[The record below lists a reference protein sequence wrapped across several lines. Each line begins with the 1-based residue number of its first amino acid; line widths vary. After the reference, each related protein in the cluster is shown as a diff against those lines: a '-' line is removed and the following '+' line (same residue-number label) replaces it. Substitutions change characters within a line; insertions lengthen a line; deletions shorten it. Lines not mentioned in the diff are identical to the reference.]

1 MQSSGGSASLIGMMV
16 GNASSL
22 SGGVEGMSGVGW
34 RAAQG
39 SFSLN
44 AVTPPA
50 KEAKVMGKQ
59 PSGLFYLK
67 PRPQDL

>member
-1 MQSSGGSASLIGMMV
+1 
-16 GNASSL
+16 
-22 SGGVEGMSGVGW
+22 MSGVGW
-34 RAAQG
+34 RAARD

-67 PRPQDL
+67 PRPPGPLSQDLVPGIFQMDGAGEIRRWRKIK